1 MCPVSSFLNPVGPE
15 QPGTYWKRRAAVVGA
30 LVVVLIV
37 VWLLLGWLFGGSS
50 DVADD
55 APGVQPTTS
64 TTTAQSPNPG
74 GSAGVG
80 ASASA
85 SGSPAVSASPV
96 RCANDDVLVEV
107 KTKST
112 TTTVGAGM
120 GLTMSVTNTGDVACV
135 RDVGAGANE
144 IVVTSGSVL
153 VWSSDFCNPSDASDP
168 QVLTPGVAWSTS
180 ITWPGTV
187 VAKNCPTN
195 PPTAQPGTYKAA
207 ARNGK
212 VDSTQ
217 VSFVVQ

>member
-15 QPGTYWKRRAAVVGA
+15 QPGTYWKRRAAAVGA

-50 DVADD
+50 EVADD
-55 APGVQPTTS
+55 APGVQPTTA
-64 TTTAQSPNPG
+64 TTAVSPDP
-74 GSAGVG
+74 SASADPG

-85 SGSPAVSASPV
+85 SASPAASASAA
-96 RCANDDVLVEV
+96 RCANDVVSVEV
-107 KTKST
+107 TTKSAT
-112 TTTVGAGM
+112 TSVGAGM

-153 VWSSDFCNPSDASDP
+153 VWSSDFCNPSDATDL
-168 QVLTPGVAWSTS
+168 QILVPGTAWSTS

-187 VAKNCPTN
+187 VTKSCPAN
-195 PPTAQPGTYKAA
+195 PPTAQPGTYKAQA
-207 ARNGK
+207 HNGK
-212 VDSTQ
+212 VDSSQ